1 MKLRPP
7 RNALVWLF
15 IMLLILGGAALVTDV
30 ALEQGMNQGVIA
42 TTVLALGIGLLGAIL
57 LR

>member
-1 MKLRPP
+1 MKLPR
-7 RNALVWLF
+7 RNALAWL
-15 IMLLILGGAALVTDV
+15 IIVLLVIAGAALVAQV
-30 ALEQGMNQGVIA
+30 ALEEGMSQGVIA

>member
-1 MKLRPP
+1 MTPRR

-15 IMLLILGGAALVTDV
+15 ILLLIMGGAGLVVEV
-30 ALEQGMNQGVIA
+30 ALQEGMNQGVVA